1 MAAVATRLLEREHLL
16 EALNAALAQAEA
28 GDGRLVLV
36 GGEAGVGKTAL
47 VRAFCGEQHGAAVWA
62 GACDAL
68 FTPRPLGPFLDI
80 AEDFDEIA
88 AATRAND
95 VVSMLLHAA
104 RERGRAILVLED
116 VHWADEATLD
126 VLRLLARKVE
136 SVPLLAIATYRDDE
150 LERVH
155 PLRIVLGEIATRP
168 AVERLSVPPLSAGA
182 VADLARNAGIDPD
195 ELYRQTSGNSF
206 FVTEVLAGG
215 GDAIPST
222 VRDAVLA
229 RAARLSAQAR
239 AVLDAVAIASPRT
252 ELWLLE
258 ALTDDDADGLAEAV
272 ASGML
277 TARPGAIEFRHELA
291 RLAIED
297 SVGPARRLDL
307 HRRVLAALADPPVG
321 EPDVVRLSHHA
332 EAAGDA
338 EAVLEYAPAAAA
350 RATAVGAYREA
361 AGQLAR
367 ALRFEELLA
376 PERRAELLRRYSDA
390 CYSTDRCLDAIAAVE
405 RMLETYRGV
414 GDRLKEGEALCLLS
428 RLQMCPASVLEAEPA
443 GRRAVEILEKFPEGA
458 ELAMAY
464 ANLTAL
470 SMNAEDAESTRAW
483 GARAIELAERVGNAE
498 ALVHALC
505 SAGTMEMLLHGPSAG
520 AQAERSLELARAA
533 GLEVHV
539 LRAYSNMAWPLWRH
553 RAYALADAYL
563 DAGIALCEEPDYD
576 LWRSQMLA
584 HRACV
589 RLEQGHWDDAV
600 DAAGRAI
607 NDPLSSPLPRILGRI
622 VLGLVRARRGD
633 PHARPLLGDAAAL
646 AEGSGELQRIGPAAA
661 ARAEAAWLA
670 GDLAAI
676 DGLTAGALQL
686 ALDRQADWVVGQ
698 LASWRRRAGIAERV
712 PPVPEPF
719 ALELAGRPED
729 AADAWAALGCPYEAA
744 LALADAGDEPALRL
758 AHDRL
763 QELGAR
769 TSAAVVARKLRGLG
783 VRGLPRGPRRR
794 TRENAAQLT
803 ERELEVLALLA
814 VGSRNAAIA
823 ERLFVSPRT
832 VDHHVSA
839 ILRKLDVATR
849 GEAVAEAARL
859 NLLR

>member
-16 EALNAALAQAEA
+16 EALHAALAQAEA

-47 VRAFCGEQHGAAVWA
+47 VRSFCAEQHGVAVWA

-80 AEDFDEIA
+80 AEDVHEIA

-95 VVSMLLHAA
+95 VVSTLLHAA

-126 VLRLLARKVE
+126 GLRLLARKVE
-136 SVPLLAIATYRDDE
+136 AAPLLVIATYRDDE
-150 LERVH
+150 LARVH

-168 AVERLSVPPLSAGA
+168 AVERLSVPPLSPDA
-182 VADLARNAGIDPD
+182 VAELAHEAGIDAG

-206 FVTEVLAGG
+206 YVTEALAAGG
-215 GDAIPST
+215 GSIPST

-229 RAARLSAQAR
+229 RAARLSPPAR
-239 AVLDAVAIASPRT
+239 AALDAVAIASPRV

-258 ALTDDDADGLAEAV
+258 AAGADDGLAEAI

-277 TARPGAIEFRHELA
+277 SALATTIEFRHELA

-307 HRRVLAALADPPVG
+307 HRRVLTALADPPTG
-321 EPDVVRLSHHA
+321 EPDVVRLAHHA
-332 EAAGDA
+332 EAAGDT
-338 EAVLEYAPAAAA
+338 EAVLRYAPAAAA
-350 RATAVGAYREA
+350 RAAAVGAYREA

-367 ALRFEELLA
+367 ALRFEELLT
-376 PERRAELLRRYSDA
+376 PERRAELLGLYSDA

-405 RMLETYRGV
+405 RMLETYRAV
-414 GDRLKEGEALCLLS
+414 GDRHKEGEALCLLS

-443 GRRAVEILEKFPEGA
+443 GRRAVEILEEFPPDA
-458 ELAMAY
+458 ALAIAY
-464 ANLTAL
+464 ANLTAIA
-470 SMNAEDAESTRAW
+470 MNAEDAESTRAW
-483 GARAIELAERVGNAE
+483 GARAIELAEHVGDSE

-505 SAGTMEMLLHGPSAG
+505 SAGTMEMLLRGPRAG
-520 AQAERSLELARAA
+520 TQAERSLQLARAA

-539 LRAYSNMAWPLWRH
+539 LRAHSNMAWAAWRH
-553 RAYALADAYL
+553 RAYALADEWL
-563 DAGIALCEEPDYD
+563 GAGLAICEEPDYD

-584 HRACV
+584 HQACV
-589 RLEQGHWDDAV
+589 RLDQGRWDEAV
-600 DAAGRAI
+600 NAARRAI
-607 NDPLSSPLPRILGRI
+607 NDPLSSPLPRILGRV

-633 PHARPLLGDAAAL
+633 PHVRPLLAEAAAL
-646 AEGSGELQRIGPAAA
+646 AAGSGELQRIGPAAA
-661 ARAEAAWLA
+661 ALAEAAWLT
-670 GDLAAI
+670 GDVASI
-676 DGLTAGALQL
+676 DGMTADALRL
-686 ALDRQADWVVGQ
+686 AVDRRAGWIVGQ
-698 LASWRRRAGIAERV
+698 LVSWRRRAGIDEPV
-712 PPVPEPF
+712 PAVPEPF

-729 AADAWAALGCPYEAA
+729 AAEAWIALGCPYEAA
-744 LALADAGDEPALRL
+744 LALADAQDERTLRL

-769 TSAAVVARKLRGLG
+769 PAAAAVARKLRGLG
-783 VRGLPRGPRRR
+783 VRGLPRGPRQR
-794 TRENAAQLT
+794 TRANAAQLT
-803 ERELEVLALLA
+803 ERELEVLELLA
-814 VGSRNAAIA
+814 SGRRNAAIA

-839 ILRKLDVATR
+839 ILRKLDVDTR